1 MSSMHGKFA
10 YSCARGI
17 RMRILGSVYWR
28 TAGSVSHRVCAG
40 GRNVLIYIYIYVDI
54 YVCILG
60 VSAHACL
67 HTCNHRSTVHQHLVS
82 AEALVRGNNTRFSI
96 VNKKLFPAGGPCLEK
111 AAQELVTPNPTVPE
125 HWQA

>member
-1 MSSMHGKFA
+1 MCVYIGCIRTCLPA
-10 YSCARGI
+10 YI
-17 RMRILGSVYWR
+17 QPPL
-28 TAGSVSHRVCAG
+28 
-40 GRNVLIYIYIYVDI
+40 N
-54 YVCILG
+54 
-60 VSAHACL
+60 SA
-67 HTCNHRSTVHQHLVS
+67 SVHQHLVS